1 MPKRSAEK
9 LYYRVLIALEKFLKF
24 NIPATWLELDWTR
37 LHPWNVY
44 KSFDEHHHLNSF
56 RRQNLIFV
64 INELDRQE
72 IVGDILEC
80 GVYKGFSSW
89 ILLANSKIPRN
100 FYGVDSFAG
109 LSIPSKSDG
118 DHWKN
123 GDLSSPIVITKENL
137 SSFEGQVE
145 LYEGFIPE
153 VFGNIKNL
161 DREFALVHID
171 VDLYEPTKYSL
182 VFGWENLVLGGI
194 LFCDDYGFSTCPG
207 ATQAVD
213 EFIRATKN
221 VDVVIFP
228 TGGIRLRKI

>member
-1 MPKRSAEK
+1 MLSSVK
-9 LYYRVLIALEKFLKF
+9 LYYRILIALEKFLKV

-44 KSFDEHHHLNSF
+44 KNFDEHHHLNSF

-64 INELDRQE
+64 IQELDRQK
-72 IVGDILEC
+72 VAGDILEC

-100 FYGVDSFAG
+100 VYGVDSFLG
-109 LSIPSKSDG
+109 LSMPSMSDG
-118 DHWKN
+118 DHWKS
-123 GDLSSPIVITKENL
+123 GDLSSPIAITKRNL
-137 SSFEGQVE
+137 SVFEGRVE

-153 VFGNIKNL
+153 VFGNIKKIG
-161 DREFALVHID
+161 RQFALVHID
-171 VDLYEPTKYSL
+171 VDLYEPTKSSL
-182 VFGWENLVLGGI
+182 LFGWENLAAGGV

-213 EFIRATKN
+213 EFIGVTKN

-228 TGGIRLRKI
+228 TGGIRLRKL